1 MAKYDYVSVQ
11 TVREVCKELGLS
23 DWTQLASGKV
33 SETEAEIIR
42 GVVGGEATDIPLEV
56 FRLGL
61 EVELE
66 HGKRFPDANVT
77 NNHPILTGRIVLA
90 HLKEGLDYYQRLAFM
105 ELEMEL
111 DAAVK
116 AGDEIRVSETKL
128 KLAKARAALGGAK
141 QC

>member
-1 MAKYDYVSVQ
+1 MAKYEYISVQ
-11 TVREVCKELGLS
+11 TVRDVCKELGLS
-23 DWTQLASGKV
+23 DWTRLASGKV
-33 SETEAEIIR
+33 SQTEAGIIR
-42 GVVGGEATDIPLEV
+42 GVVGGEATDIPLDV

-90 HLKEGLDYYQRLAFM
+90 HLKEGLDYYQRLSFM

-116 AGDEIRVSETKL
+116 ADDEIRVRETKL

-141 QC
+141 RG